1 MEEDREVP
9 EESLRHFFKAI
20 ECSWSVHSV
29 VEESAWQQIHRAR
42 TGGFEIRCLERK
54 TRLVGTCWNLP
65 DR

>member
-1 MEEDREVP
+1 MKKLDVTVEEDREVP

-29 VEESAWQQIHRAR
+29 VEESARQQIHRAR

-54 TRLVGTCWNLP
+54 TR
-65 DR
+65 